1 MLMNKEVIIEKI
13 KKQTKDGKIACKQ
26 ALRIAEEES
35 VPPKDLGSL
44 LNELKVKVANCQL
57 GCFP

>member
-1 MLMNKEVIIEKI
+1 M
-13 KKQTKDGKIACKQ
+13 GKIACKQ
-26 ALRIAEEES
+26 ALRIAEEEGI
-35 VPPKDLGSL
+35 PPKDLGSL